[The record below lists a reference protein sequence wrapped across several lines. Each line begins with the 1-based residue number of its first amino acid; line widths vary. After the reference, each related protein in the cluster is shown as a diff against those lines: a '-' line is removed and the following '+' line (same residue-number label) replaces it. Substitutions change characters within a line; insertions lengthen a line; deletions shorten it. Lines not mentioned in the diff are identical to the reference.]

1 MQTAIAE
8 YSQTETALAGLRQRF
23 AAVVFDV
30 KSRDGMSQAKAARR
44 ELVTTRTALEAKRQE
59 LKAPLLERERQI
71 DAEAKRITGEL
82 LLLEK
87 PIDEQIKAEEKRAA
101 EEKAERER
109 KEQERALAIQRRI
122 QEIQCAPIEMV
133 TAASGDIELK
143 IAAIKAIEIKL
154 EDFGSSTGLAESV
167 RQVALDQLQTLL
179 VAAQNREEKQAR
191 LDRELAALAAPKAP
205 AAPVPP
211 PASDRL
217 TMAEIDALLPA
228 AEAALCPEDAMLQ
241 ILEIANDFQKY
252 TDAAARGLIADIA
265 GQFAIKE

>member
-30 KSRDGMSQAKAARR
+30 KSRDGMGQAKAARR
-44 ELVTTRTALEAKRQE
+44 ELVSTRTALEAKRQE
-59 LKAPLLERERQI
+59 LKAPLLERGRLI
-71 DAEAKRITGEL
+71 DDEAKRITGEL

-87 PIDEQIKAEEKRAA
+87 PIDDQIKAEEKRAA

-109 KEQERALAIQRRI
+109 KEQERALAVQRRI

-133 TAASGDIELK
+133 TAASGDIEIK
-143 IAAIKAIEIKL
+143 IASIKAMEIKL
-154 EDFGSSTGLAESV
+154 DDFGSSTGLAESV
-167 RQVALDQLQTLL
+167 RQVTLGQLQTLL
-179 VAAQNREEKQAR
+179 VAAQ
-191 LDRELAALAAPKAP
+191 KAP
-205 AAPVPP
+205 AVPVPP
-211 PASDRL
+211 PATDRL

-228 AEAALCPEDAMLQ
+228 AEAALCAEDAMLQ

-265 GQFAIKE
+265 AQFAIQE